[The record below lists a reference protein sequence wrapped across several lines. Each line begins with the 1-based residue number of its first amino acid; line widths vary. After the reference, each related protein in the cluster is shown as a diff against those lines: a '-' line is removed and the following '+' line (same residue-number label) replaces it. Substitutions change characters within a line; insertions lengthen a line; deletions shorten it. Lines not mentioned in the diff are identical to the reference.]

1 MFIFPEIIFIQL
13 PIALFYDAAYYLE
26 GMVCWNLTKNYDL
39 SIVMVIM
46 NKDKDFQVKSFS
58 YNVLF

>member
-1 MFIFPEIIFIQL
+1 MFIFPEIIFIHL

-39 SIVMVIM
+39 VMVIM
-46 NKDKDFQVKSFS
+46 NKDNDFQVKSFS